1 MNVRDGGI
9 RRTIYSMIVPITIE
23 NILQMS
29 TGIVSMAMIGR
40 ISVTAVTIQGLCSR
54 LTGILWCIFKGL
66 SIGTSVFV
74 ARYYGA
80 RDMERV
86 KKVSQQS
93 ILFSVVLAF
102 ILQILIYF
110 QGGNFLKLFNPGAGV
125 MQEATFYLRVV
136 SIGLVFQGISLITVG
151 IMQGLGDAKI
161 PMIISFVMN
170 VVNIICGYILIFG
183 HMGFNEMGIKG
194 AAIALVLAQGASA
207 ALNLYVLFN
216 RDGILYTMRNKD
228 FFKFDMVEIG
238 RICKIGTPSAFEDL
252 FWQFSAIILTK
263 VVLSF
268 GEVPFAAHQLGLQ
281 AESLSEMPSLG
292 FGVAATTFVGQA
304 LGANNRKLGK
314 SYVDEITKGALI
326 IMSIGSLL
334 LILFPKQVMQLL
346 TDEKDVIELGA
357 IYVRLMGFIQIP
369 QNLSRVFNGALKA
382 AGYTRLPM
390 LVAGIGLWG
399 IRIPLSLILTYVFD
413 TTIVTIWII
422 IAIDQLSRFILSFI
436 LYKSKNIFADYPNKV
451 GRKIQM

>member
-1 MNVRDGGI
+1 MALRDGKI
-9 RRTIYSMIVPITIE
+9 QKTIYSMIIPITIE
-23 NILQMS
+23 NVLQMS
-29 TGIVSMAMIGR
+29 TGIVAMAMIGR
-40 ISVTAVTIQGLCSR
+40 ISVTAVTVQGLCSR

-80 RDMERV
+80 KDMERM
-86 KKVSQQS
+86 KKISQQS
-93 ILFSVVLAF
+93 ILFSALLAF
-102 ILQILIYF
+102 ILQIFIYF
-110 QGGNFLKLFNPGAGV
+110 QGGTFLKLFNPSNEV
-125 MQEATFYLRVV
+125 MQDAKLYLQIV
-136 SIGLVFQGISLITVG
+136 SAGLVFQAISLTTVG
-151 IMQGLGDAKI
+151 IMQGLGDAKT
-161 PMIISFVMN
+161 PMTISFIMN
-170 VVNIICGYILIFG
+170 VVNIIFGYILIFG
-183 HMGFNEMGIKG
+183 HMGFSEMGVKG
-194 AAIALVLAQGASA
+194 AAIALVIAQGASA
-207 ALNLYVLFN
+207 ALNIYALFN
-216 RDGILYTMRNKD
+216 RDGILYTMRTRE
-228 FFKFDMVEIG
+228 FFRFDAGEIG
-238 RICKIGTPSAFEDL
+238 QICKIGTPSAFEDL

-304 LGANNRKLGK
+304 LGAGDRKLGK

-326 IMSIGSLL
+326 IMSIGSLI
-334 LILFPKQVMQLL
+334 LIFFPRQVMQLL
-346 TDEKDVIELGA
+346 TDERDVIELGA

-413 TTIVTIWII
+413 TTIVAIWIV
-422 IAIDQLSRFILSFI
+422 IAIDQTFRFILSFI
-436 LYKSKNIFADYPNKV
+436 LYKNKKIFEKT
-451 GRKIQM
+451 

>member
-1 MNVRDGGI
+1 MALRDGKI
-9 RRTIYSMIVPITIE
+9 QKTIYSMIIPITIE
-23 NILQMS
+23 NVLQMS
-29 TGIVSMAMIGR
+29 TGIVAMAMIGR
-40 ISVTAVTIQGLCSR
+40 ISVTAVTVQGLCSR

-80 RDMERV
+80 KDMERM
-86 KKVSQQS
+86 KKISQQS
-93 ILFSVVLAF
+93 ILFSALLAF
-102 ILQILIYF
+102 ILQIFIYF
-110 QGGNFLKLFNPGAGV
+110 QGGIFFKLFNPSNEV
-125 MQEATFYLRVV
+125 MQDAKLYLQIV
-136 SIGLVFQGISLITVG
+136 SAGLVFQAISLTTVG
-151 IMQGLGDAKI
+151 IMQGLGDAKT
-161 PMIISFVMN
+161 PMTISFIMN
-170 VVNIICGYILIFG
+170 VVNIIFGYILIFG
-183 HMGFNEMGIKG
+183 HMGFSEMGVKG
-194 AAIALVLAQGASA
+194 AAIALVIAQGASA
-207 ALNLYVLFN
+207 ALNIYALFN
-216 RDGILYTMRNKD
+216 RDGILYTMRTRE
-228 FFKFDMVEIG
+228 FFRFDAGEIG
-238 RICKIGTPSAFEDL
+238 QICKIGTPSAFEDL

-304 LGANNRKLGK
+304 LGAGDRKLGK

-326 IMSIGSLL
+326 IMSIGSLI
-334 LILFPKQVMQLL
+334 LIFFPRQVMQLL
-346 TDEKDVIELGA
+346 TDERDVIELGA

-413 TTIVTIWII
+413 TTIVAIWIV
-422 IAIDQLSRFILSFI
+422 IAIDQTFRFILSFI
-436 LYKSKNIFADYPNKV
+436 LYKNKKIFEKT
-451 GRKIQM
+451 